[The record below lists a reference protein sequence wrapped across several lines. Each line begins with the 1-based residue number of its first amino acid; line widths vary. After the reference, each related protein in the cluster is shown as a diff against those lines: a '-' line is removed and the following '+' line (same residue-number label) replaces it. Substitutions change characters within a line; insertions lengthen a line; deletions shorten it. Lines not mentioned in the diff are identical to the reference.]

1 MPVVGAVLRAK
12 TLTKGEAMRR
22 FLLVVVAALVVS
34 SVAGSSAFAGGAKVV
49 SFADP
54 AGDGA
59 ELDVTLVTV
68 DADRAAGTVR
78 LAVTVTG
85 FDPGSWDGRR
95 RNVQVY
101 LDTDLNRSTPAPNS
115 GSDLMF
121 MADLASPEIVPSYGR
136 PKPPS
141 WPFQPLPPTM
151 SFSQSGNVLTWVFPL
166 AELGPAEGFDF
177 LMYTQIQ
184 DSPGSLSR
192 ITDHA
197 PDGVGR
203 FWRYYIPTEFVAP
216 PQPVVVAPVFG
227 SVLTMPSTPVAGKK
241 LVFTVAVNRSDTGAP
256 LTTGKMTCD
265 PSVAGVVV
273 KHTESFANGRARL
286 ALVVPR
292 TAKGKLLKVKVRI
305 TNGSQSATKVV
316 TYKVI

>member
-1 MPVVGAVLRAK
+1 
-12 TLTKGEAMRR
+12 MRR
-22 FLLVVVAALVVS
+22 FLLALVAAFVVA
-34 SVAGSSAFAGGAKVV
+34 SVAGSSAFADGAKLV

-95 RNVQVY
+95 RNIQVY
-101 LDTDLNRSTPAPNS
+101 LDTDLNRSTPAPNY

-121 MADLASPEIVPSYGR
+121 MADLASPEIVPYYGR

-177 LMYTQIQ
+177 LMYT
-184 DSPGSLSR
+184 SLQETAGGTIWR
-192 ITDHA
+192 IPDHA

-216 PQPVVVAPVFG
+216 PQPVVVRPVFG
-227 SVLTMPSTPVAGKK
+227 SMLTAPSKPVAGKK
-241 LVFTVAVNRSDTGAP
+241 LVFTLAVNRSDTGAP
-256 LTTGKMTCD
+256 LTTGTMTCD
-265 PSVAGVVV
+265 PLVGGKVL
-273 KHTESFANGRARL
+273 KHTESFTNGKVRL
-286 ALVVPR
+286 SFVVPK
-292 TAKGKLLKVKVRI
+292 TAKGKLIKIKVKI
-305 TNGSQSATKVV
+305 TNGSQSATKAV

>member
-1 MPVVGAVLRAK
+1 M
-12 TLTKGEAMRR
+12 TR
-22 FLLVVVAALVVS
+22 FGLMAVAALAAS
-34 SVAGSSAFAGGAKVV
+34 SVAVSSAFAGGAKVV

-68 DADRAAGTVR
+68 DADRTAGTVK

-95 RNVQVY
+95 RNIQVY
-101 LDTDLNRSTPAPNS
+101 LDTDLDRSTPAPNY

-141 WPFQPLPPTM
+141 WPFLPLPPTM

-166 AELGPAEGFDF
+166 AELGPAGGFDF

-184 DSPGSLSR
+184 DSPGTLSQ

-203 FWRYYIPTEFVAP
+203 FWRYYIPIEFVAP
-216 PQPVVVAPVFG
+216 PQPVVLSPVFG
-227 SVLTMPSTPVAGKK
+227 SALTVPSKPVAGKK
-241 LVFTVAVNRSDTGAP
+241 LVFTLPVNRSDTGAP
-256 LTTGKMTCD
+256 LPTATMTCD
-265 PSVAGVVV
+265 PTVAGAVV
-273 KHTESFANGRARL
+273 KHTESFTNGKARL
-286 ALVVPR
+286 SFVVPKA
-292 TAKGKLLKVKVRI
+292 AKGKLLKIKVKI
-305 TNGSQSATKVV
+305 TSGAQSATKVFSYRV
-316 TYKVI
+316 VGAEAGSSG